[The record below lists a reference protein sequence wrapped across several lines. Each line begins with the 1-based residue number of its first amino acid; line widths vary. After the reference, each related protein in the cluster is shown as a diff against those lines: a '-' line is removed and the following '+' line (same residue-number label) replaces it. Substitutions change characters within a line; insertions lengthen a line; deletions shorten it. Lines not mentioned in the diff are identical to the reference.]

1 MRVERY
7 PRLLNTQLKSPQIKS
22 GITIQTYKQISRNR
36 SIGPFKHLGR
46 NRKQA
51 LFFIVIDVDTGHNGQ
66 LSLQFFEFD
75 FFPFSD
81 ENLKHLSC
89 E

>member
-1 MRVERY
+1 MRVERH

-36 SIGPFKHLGR
+36 SIGPFKPLGR

-51 LFFIVIDVDTGHNGQ
+51 LFFIVIDVDTRHNGQ

-75 FFPFSD
+75 FFS
-81 ENLKHLSC
+81 LLR
-89 E
+89 